1 VTDERARA
9 EQFAGAM
16 TRLPAS
22 QAEDLIIGLRA
33 LIDLA
38 GPAPETRNDQLRR
51 T

>member
-1 VTDERARA
+1 VLSVDML
-9 EQFAGAM
+9 AGAM

-38 GPAPETRNDQLRR
+38 GPAPETRNDP
-51 T
+51 

>member
-1 VTDERARA
+1 MTRA
-9 EQFAGAM
+9 QSVM

-38 GPAPETRNDQLRR
+38 GPAPETAM
-51 T
+51 TH